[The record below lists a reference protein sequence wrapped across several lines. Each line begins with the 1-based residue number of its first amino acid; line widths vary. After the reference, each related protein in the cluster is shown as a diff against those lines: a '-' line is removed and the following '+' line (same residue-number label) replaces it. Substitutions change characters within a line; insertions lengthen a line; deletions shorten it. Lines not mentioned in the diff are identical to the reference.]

1 MSVLEKAIRLSPIYP
16 AWFLN
21 VLSICYYLMD
31 ERDLAKEKLQES
43 ISKEPDAAWGRL
55 VLISILID
63 TGSMEDAEQLVR
75 DVMRL
80 EHNFSVTRWSGIRFK
95 DEQFRKK
102 MIDNLIKAGLPE

>member
-1 MSVLEKAIRLSPIYP
+1 MPLVLIDTGSMEDAEQLVRDVMRL
-16 AWFLN
+16 
-21 VLSICYYLMD
+21 
-31 ERDLAKEKLQES
+31 
-43 ISKEPDAAWGRL
+43 DAAWGRL